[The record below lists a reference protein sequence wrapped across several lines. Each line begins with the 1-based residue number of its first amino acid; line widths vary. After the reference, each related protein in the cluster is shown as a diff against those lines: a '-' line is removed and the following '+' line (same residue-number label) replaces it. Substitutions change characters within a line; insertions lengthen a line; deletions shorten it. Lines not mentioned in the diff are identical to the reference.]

1 MTKVKFVNTSRR
13 SILCLCLALIFT
25 MMIPLSAFAA
35 VPALPGPSNPLLY
48 DDCGGNG
55 VWGKYGYTWAN
66 WYNQNGGTGTCTK
79 TTVDGRTVET
89 FAQTP
94 ASSSSWAKFQ
104 PWHIYA
110 DFSGYQYLNFTM
122 KDPGYPDCRVKI
134 ELTDDEHTYNLSN
147 GWVDIAS
154 DWTVYTYDI
163 TQFPDL
169 IKDHVMINI
178 WLNQT
183 SGVYGEMLLDEITAT
198 SVYSGTAPTLTAT
211 GINTN
216 SGDVETRFTFE
227 ATYTDADNEAPVA
240 MQVVLDDTTLLNMEE
255 ADRGDFTYTDG
266 KDYTYSTKLAAGTH
280 SFYFR
285 TTDGT
290 SDAVYTTPQSITVA
304 TVTATVDINDNTT
317 GTANNQFEYSGSSWQ
332 YNSAAT
338 GSYQSD
344 NHYTSTQDDYVTFD
358 FIGTMVR
365 FYGAK
370 DLDNG
375 ILAVSID
382 GGAELNVDCYSAS
395 RQETALLYTSPA
407 LENKQHTLK
416 VRVTGEKNT
425 SATGTVVEV
434 DKINVDIYTGNP
446 VESINV
452 SQAGYNS
459 GDYKIA
465 FLTSIVALE
474 DTSYQISDGST
485 VVASGN
491 MIYEGITWGK
501 HVYSIDFT
509 SLTQTGSNYVIA
521 SNGMSSY
528 EFPIQSNMWTS
539 YKDEMTAFYRLQ
551 RTTDTTV
558 SYPAGYSDIAPST
571 KVFHPDSYLDDA
583 ASSDGTV
590 HYDLTGSW
598 FDAGDYGKYG
608 GNQWVGGEIA
618 IAYTRHYDSNDVN
631 YDNDSNGIPDLID
644 EAAYGSEYLVKF
656 ADQFDGAVWDLKNNA
671 GFEHPEKVS
680 DNISG
685 TADDRKLYQLCV
697 GGSGKAAGTLA
708 ATARAINLALANN
721 RIDASKVTEMQA
733 LSATFEA
740 AAVTCYDFAIANI
753 DGNHGSYGTIGGTPN
768 TLLWA
773 EVQLYLLTN
782 NIAYKTA
789 ATDRIT
795 ILTTDDVKNT
805 NYWDLRPISLA
816 EFYPV
821 ADATVQTQIHSLLK
835 SQMDY
840 FMSSADDTPYG
851 TLDEFSSF
859 GVNEPLASYIGDAIR
874 YYELF
879 QDPAVL
885 RTALKG
891 LYWIFG
897 NNPWNTSWVSGVG
910 TDYVNYL
917 HTRLDTE
924 AYDKTSSGVIIPG
937 AMVSGPNIKD
947 TKSKTSVSPWYEDRP
962 LWQDDVMQ
970 WRYNEFSISIQA
982 GLLYSI
988 MALADSSGNTAGG
1001 GVPSE
1006 VPITT
1011 PVIGDYVTGNV
1022 TIFAEP
1028 QGDVS
1033 AMDYK
1038 VSSYSSMTES
1048 NGVYTATVDTSTD
1061 AAYTYK
1067 KVMVRSTDSAG
1078 NMSYSTTHFTVAPPL
1093 PDPSHAL
1100 LYDNFADGGT
1110 WGSQRLGWV
1119 NWYNQN
1125 GGTATYTKTTYDG
1138 RTVGKFA
1145 QTPSSS
1151 TSQAKMEPWHDYVDL
1166 SGYRYLSFTVKN
1178 PDYPNAQVR
1187 FNIEDGTSSYTLGS
1201 GWMSIPSDWTTL
1213 DFDLSSFTN
1222 LKKNNVHIIMWLKQS
1237 TGTYGEFYIDEIN
1250 ATNQASGTAPTITET
1265 TLNTAAGDDTTLFT
1279 FGATY
1284 TDADNQKPFQMQV
1297 VIDGVIH
1304 NMTELDVT
1312 DTTYTDGKRYSYSTK
1327 LPFGTHSYYFR
1338 TTDNTSDVV
1347 STSTVTGPTVSP
1359 LEILYEAENLTMS
1372 AISLGDS
1379 RVTVNDIYASGGK
1392 IDNLDDN
1399 NYNDYIEYAVN
1410 VPAAGTYNIKV
1421 KTKMYSNRGIC
1432 QLIIDGVNQS
1442 STFDNYSAT
1451 VIYNEF
1457 DLGNVTFTSSGQ
1469 KLFRFKI
1476 VSKNTSSAG
1485 YKFVIDYIKLIR
1497 E

>member
-1 MTKVKFVNTSRR
+1 MFKVKYANVSRKR
-13 SILCLCLALIFT
+13 FLCLCLVFIFT
-25 MMIPLSAFAA
+25 ISIQLTALAA
-35 VPALPGPSNPLLY
+35 VAPLPGPSNPLLY
-48 DDCGGNG
+48 DDCGGGG
-55 VWGKYGYTWAN
+55 VWGSKGYTWAN

-79 TTVDGRTVET
+79 LTVDGRTVEK

-94 ASSSSWAKFQ
+94 ASSTSWAKFQ

-110 DFSGYQYLNFTM
+110 DFSGYQSLNFTM

-198 SVYSGTAPTLTAT
+198 SVYSGTAPSLTAA

-227 ATYTDADNEAPVA
+227 ATYTDADNEKPVK
-240 MQVVLDDTTLLNMEE
+240 MQIVLDDSVLYEMEDV
-255 ADRGDFTYTDG
+255 DRGDFNYATGKEYTF
-266 KDYTYSTKLAAGTH
+266 STKLAAGTH
-280 SFYFR
+280 TYYFR

-290 SDAVYTTPQSITVA
+290 SDAVATALQYISVA
-304 TVTATVDINDNTT
+304 PVTATVDVNDNTT
-317 GTANNQFEYSGSSWQ
+317 GNADNQFEYTGSWQ
-332 YNSAAT
+332 YNPAAA

-344 NHYTSTQDDYVTFD
+344 NHFSSVQNDYVTYE
-358 FIGTMVR
+358 FIGTKVR
-365 FYGAK
+365 LYGAK
-370 DLDNG
+370 DSDNG
-375 ILAVSID
+375 KLAVSID
-382 GGAELNVDCYSAS
+382 GGAELIVDAYTAT
-395 RQETALLYTSPA
+395 RQEIQLLYTSPA
-407 LENKQHTLK
+407 LDNARHTLK
-416 VRVTGEKNT
+416 VRVTGEKNA
-425 SATGTVVEV
+425 SSSGTTVEI
-434 DKINVDIYTGNP
+434 DKINGDIYTGNP

-459 GDYKIA
+459 GDYKVA

-474 DTSYQISDGST
+474 DTSYQIYDGST

-491 MIYEGITWGK
+491 MTYEGITWGK
-501 HVYSIDFT
+501 HVYSVDFT
-509 SLTQTGSNYVIA
+509 SVTQTGSSFVIS

-539 YKDEMTAFYRLQ
+539 YKDEMTAFYRLL

-558 SYPAGYSDIAPST
+558 SYPQGYSDIAPST
-571 KVFHPDSYLDDA
+571 KIFHPDSYLDDA

-618 IAYTRHYDSNDVN
+618 LAYVRHYDSPDVN
-631 YDNDSNGIPDLID
+631 YDNDNNGIPDLID
-644 EAAYGSEYLVKF
+644 EAVYGSQYLVKF
-656 ADQFDGAVWDLKNNA
+656 ADQFNGGVWDLKNNA
-671 GFEHPEKVS
+671 GFEHPEKVT
-680 DNISG
+680 DNIPG

-708 ATARAINLALANN
+708 STARAINAALANN
-721 RIDASKVTEMQA
+721 LIDASKVSEMQA
-733 LSATFEA
+733 LSASFEA
-740 AAVTCYDFAIANI
+740 AAITCYDFAVANI
-753 DGNHGSYGTIGGTPN
+753 DGNHGSYGTTGGTPN

-782 NIAYKTA
+782 DTVYKTA

-795 ILTTDDVKNT
+795 LLTADDIKNT

-821 ADATVQTQIHSLLK
+821 ADATVQPKIQSLLK
-835 SQMDY
+835 SQMDF

-917 HTRLDTE
+917 HTRLDEE

-947 TKSKTSVSPWYEDRP
+947 TKSKTSVSPWYEDRA
-962 LWQDDVMQ
+962 LWQDDVTQ

-988 MALADSSGNTAGG
+988 MALADASGNTAGG
-1001 GVPSE
+1001 TVPSE

-1011 PVIGDYVTGNV
+1011 PTIGDYVTGNV

-1033 AMDYK
+1033 AMDYR
-1038 VSSYSSMTES
+1038 VATYSPMTES
-1048 NGVYTATVDTSTD
+1048 NGVYTATVDTSAD

-1067 KVMVRSTDSAG
+1067 KVTVRSTDSAG
-1078 NMSYSTTHFTVAPPL
+1078 NKSYSTTHFTVAPPL
-1093 PDPSHAL
+1093 PDPTHAL

-1138 RTVGKFA
+1138 RTVGKFT
-1145 QTPSSS
+1145 QTPASA
-1151 TSQAKMEPWHDYVDL
+1151 TSQAKMEPWHDSVNL
-1166 SGYRYLSFTVKN
+1166 SGYRYLSFTMKN
-1178 PDYPNAQVR
+1178 PDYPNAQVL
-1187 FNIEDGTSSYTLGS
+1187 IKVEDGTSSYTLGS
-1201 GWMSIPSDWTTL
+1201 GWMSIPSDWTTM
-1213 DFDLSSFTN
+1213 DFDLSLFPN
-1222 LKKNNVHIIMWLKQS
+1222 LKKESVHIVLWLKQA

-1250 ATNQASGTAPTITET
+1250 ATNKLSGTAPTITGAAINV
-1265 TLNTAAGDDTTLFT
+1265 NTGDNNTIFT
-1279 FGATY
+1279 FDATY

-1297 VIDGVIH
+1297 VVDGVIH
-1304 NMTELDVT
+1304 NMSELDVT
-1312 DTTYTDGKRYSYSTK
+1312 DTTYTDGKRYTYSTK
-1327 LPFGTHSYYFR
+1327 LPFGVHSYYFR
-1338 TTDNTSDVV
+1338 TTDTTTDFV
-1347 STSTVTGPTVSP
+1347 STATVTGPTVQP
-1359 LEILYEAENLTMS
+1359 LELLYEAENLTMS
-1372 AISLGDS
+1372 AISLGDT

-1392 IDNLDDN
+1392 VDNLDDN
-1399 NYNDYIEYAVN
+1399 NANDYIEYVVD
-1410 VPAAGTYNIKV
+1410 VPAAGTYAIEIQ
-1421 KTKMYSNRGIC
+1421 TKMNNNRGIC
-1432 QLIIDGVNQS
+1432 QLIIDGVNQAAPFDSYS
-1442 STFDNYSAT
+1442 ST
-1451 VIYNEF
+1451 IYYKVH
-1457 DLGNVTFTSSGQ
+1457 DVGTVTFNTAGP
-1469 KLFRFKI
+1469 KLFRLKI
-1476 VSKNTSSAG
+1476 VSKNASSAG
-1485 YKFVIDYIKLIR
+1485 YKFVIDYIKLTAQ
-1497 E
+1497 